1 MFKVCRSYFFL
12 IMKTFTSQIDGCQ
25 FDYYIENGILNFKI
39 DGLDWQDFDPSDKRS
54 YDDNHYNELLK
65 LLN

>member
-1 MFKVCRSYFFL
+1 
-12 IMKTFTSQIDGCQ
+12 MKTFTSQIDGCQ

-54 YDDNHYNELLK
+54 YDDNQYDELLK

>member
-1 MFKVCRSYFFL
+1 MIR
-12 IMKTFTSQIDGCQ
+12 TFTSQIDGCQ

-54 YDDNHYNELLK
+54 YDDNHDNELLK